1 MQDTEKKVI
10 ISTLH
15 IRTETEMLFKY
26 KGFDTTGKRVKG
38 TVNASTSEEAGQKLR
53 TQKIYY
59 ESLTPTKSFSLENFS
74 KRQMPGEMLAT
85 FSKELS
91 SYLNS
96 GMTILTAIKLLE
108 NQHEGEK
115 KYLSF
120 LNSLKTMID
129 EGKSLYH
136 ALNSQKVYALPE
148 FFVQSLN
155 IAGQSGKMVEVL
167 TNMGNFFSAQNKVKK
182 QVKGAMV
189 YPAIIFTVAIAMTS
203 FLIAFVVPKITE
215 IFEDT
220 DQALPPITQFVLN
233 LSDFLTSYY
242 IHMIVGIL
250 LVVTLFKV
258 AYAKSDSFHRL
269 IDGWLLKIPVL
280 GALIQNHELGR
291 FSYILSLML
300 SSGVAYAQAVQLS
313 AASFGNY
320 RLKALFDQASLKVL
334 EGNKLSNALQ
344 MAKGVKL
351 KRNFMQSLALGEE
364 SSEVANILDNI
375 SHLYAEEN
383 EDKLKLLLG
392 LLEPF
397 MMLFIGVVVGVI
409 VSAMLLPIFT
419 MTQGLK

>member
-1 MQDTEKKVI
+1 
-10 ISTLH
+10 
-15 IRTETEMLFKY
+15 MLFKY
-26 KGFDTTGKRVKG
+26 KGFDKSGKKVKG
-38 TVNASTSEEAGQKLR
+38 TVTAASVEEAGQKL
-53 TQKIYY
+53 KSSGIYH
-59 ESLTPTKSFSLENFS
+59 EGLSPTKEFSLEAFS
-74 KRQMPGEMLAT
+74 KRQMPGDLLAT

-115 KYLSF
+115 RYVSF
-120 LNSLKTMID
+120 LNSIKTMID
-129 EGKSLYH
+129 EGKSIYI
-136 ALNSQKVYALPE
+136 ALNSQKVYAMPDFYL
-148 FFVQSLN
+148 QSLDV
-155 IAGQSGKMVEVL
+155 AGQSGKMVEVL

-182 QVKGAMV
+182 QVKGAMT
-189 YPAIIFTVAIAMTS
+189 YPAIIFAVAIAMTS

-220 DQALPPITQFVLN
+220 GQELPGITQFVLSI
-233 LSDFLTSYY
+233 SDFLTSYY
-242 IHMIVGIL
+242 IAIIVAIIS
-250 LVVTLFKV
+250 VIILFKL
-258 AYAKSDSFHRL
+258 AYAKLDGFHRF
-269 IDGWLLKIPVL
+269 IDAIYLKIPVL
-280 GALIQNHELGR
+280 GTLIQNHELGR

-313 AASFGNY
+313 KATFGNY
-320 RLKALFDQASLKVL
+320 GLKDLFEKASNKVL
-334 EGNKLSNALQ
+334 EGNKLSNSLQ
-344 MAKGVKL
+344 LSKGVKI

-364 SSEVANILDNI
+364 SSEVAQILENTA
-375 SHLYAEEN
+375 SLYAEEN

-419 MTQGLK
+419 MTQGLN

>member
-1 MQDTEKKVI
+1 
-10 ISTLH
+10 
-15 IRTETEMLFKY
+15 MLFKY
-26 KGFDTTGKRVKG
+26 KGFDKTGKKIKG
-38 TVNASTSEEAGQKLR
+38 SVTATNAEEAGQKLR
-53 TQKIYY
+53 TQNIYY
-59 ESLTPTKSFSLENFS
+59 ESLTPTKEFSLEAFS
-74 KRQMPGEMLAT
+74 KRQMSGELLST

-96 GMTILTAIKLLE
+96 GMTIVTAIKLLE

-115 KYLSF
+115 KYVSF
-120 LNSLKTMID
+120 LNSIKTMID
-129 EGKSLYH
+129 EGKSLFH
-136 ALNSQKVYALPE
+136 ALNTQKVYALPE
-148 FFVQSLN
+148 FFIQSLN

-189 YPAIIFTVAIAMTS
+189 YPSIIFAVAIAMTS
-203 FLIAFVVPKITE
+203 FLIAFVVPKITT

-220 DQALPPITQFVLN
+220 NQELPPITQFVLSI
-233 LSDFLTSYY
+233 SDFLTAYY
-242 IHMIVGIL
+242 IHLTIGIILFIV
-250 LVVTLFKV
+250 LFKL
-258 AYAKSDSFHRL
+258 AYAKIDSFHRM
-269 IDGWLLKIPVL
+269 IDGGLMRVPVL
-280 GALIQNHELGR
+280 GTLIQNHELGR

-300 SSGVAYAQAVQLS
+300 DSGVAYAQAVKLS
-313 AASFGNY
+313 SASFSNY
-320 RLKALFDQASLKVL
+320 RLIELFDQASNKVL

-344 MAKGVKL
+344 LAKGFKL

-364 SSEVANILDNI
+364 SSEVASILNNI

-419 MTQGLK
+419 MTQGLS

>member
-1 MQDTEKKVI
+1 
-10 ISTLH
+10 
-15 IRTETEMLFKY
+15 MLFKY
-26 KGFDTTGKRVKG
+26 KGFDKTGQKTRG
-38 TVNASTSEEAGQKLR
+38 TINASSSEEAAQKLR
-53 TQKIYY
+53 SRDIYY
-59 ESLTPTKSFSLENFS
+59 ESLTPGKSFSLES
-74 KRQMPGEMLAT
+74 LTKRQMSGEMLAL

-129 EGKSLYH
+129 EGRSLYH

-167 TNMGNFFSAQNKVKK
+167 TNMGNFFSAQNKIKK

-189 YPAIIFTVAIAMTS
+189 YPAVIFTVAIAMTS
-203 FLIAFVVPKITE
+203 FLIAYVVPKITE

-220 DQALPPITQFVLN
+220 DQKLPPITQFVLN
-233 LSDFLTSYY
+233 LSDFLTTYY
-242 IHMIVGIL
+242 IQIIVFTVLFIA
-250 LVVTLFKV
+250 LFKL
-258 AYAKSDSFHRL
+258 AYSKVDAFHEL
-269 IDGWLLKIPVL
+269 MDGWLLKVPVL
-280 GALIQNHELGR
+280 GTLIQNHELGR

-300 SSGVAYAQAVQLS
+300 NSGVAYAQAVQLS
-313 AASFGNY
+313 AASFGNSK
-320 RLKALFDQASLKVL
+320 LKTLFDQASAKVL
-334 EGNKLSNALQ
+334 EGNKLSNALH
-344 MAKGVKL
+344 MSHGVKL

-364 SSEVANILDNI
+364 SSEVANILENI
-375 SHLYAEEN
+375 SHLYSEEN

-409 VSAMLLPIFT
+409 VAAMLLPIFT

>member
-1 MQDTEKKVI
+1 
-10 ISTLH
+10 
-15 IRTETEMLFKY
+15 MLFKY
-26 KGFDTTGKRVKG
+26 KGFDKSGKKVKG
-38 TVNASTSEEAGQKLR
+38 TVTAASVEEAGQKLKTR
-53 TQKIYY
+53 GIYH
-59 ESLTPTKSFSLENFS
+59 EGLTSTKEFSLEAFS
-74 KRQMPGEMLAT
+74 KRQMPGELLAT

-115 KYLSF
+115 RYTSF

-129 EGKSLYH
+129 EGKSLYI
-136 ALNSQKVYALPE
+136 ALNSQKVYAMPDFYL
-148 FFVQSLN
+148 QSLDV
-155 IAGQSGKMVEVL
+155 AGQSGKMVEVL

-182 QVKGAMV
+182 QVKGAMT
-189 YPAIIFTVAIAMTS
+189 YPAIIFAVAIGMTS

-220 DQALPPITQFVLN
+220 GQELPGITQFVLSI
-233 LSDFLTSYY
+233 SDFLTSYY
-242 IHMIVGIL
+242 IAIIITIISVIV
-250 LVVTLFKV
+250 LFKLS
-258 AYAKSDSFHRL
+258 YAKIEGFHRF
-269 IDGWLLKIPVL
+269 IDALLLKIPVL
-280 GALIQNHELGR
+280 GTLIQNHELGR

-313 AASFGNY
+313 KATFGNY
-320 RLKALFDQASLKVL
+320 GLKDLFEKASVKVL
-334 EGNKLSNALQ
+334 EGNKLSNSLQ
-344 MAKGVKL
+344 LSKGVKI

-364 SSEVANILDNI
+364 SSEVAQILENTA
-375 SHLYAEEN
+375 SLYAEEN

-419 MTQGLK
+419 MTQGLN

>member
-1 MQDTEKKVI
+1 
-10 ISTLH
+10 
-15 IRTETEMLFKY
+15 MLFKY
-26 KGFDTTGKRVKG
+26 KGFDKTGKKVKG
-38 TVNASTSEEAGQKLR
+38 TVNASSKEEAGQKLR
-53 TQKIYY
+53 TQNIYY
-59 ESLTPTKSFSLENFS
+59 ESLAPTKEFSLEAFS
-74 KRQMPGEMLAT
+74 KRQMPGELLAT

-115 KYLSF
+115 KYVSF
-120 LNSLKTMID
+120 LNSIKTMID
-129 EGKSLYH
+129 EGKSLYI
-136 ALNSQKVYALPE
+136 ALNTQKVYAMPE
-148 FFVQSLN
+148 FFIQSLN

-189 YPAIIFTVAIAMTS
+189 YPTIIFTVAIAMTS

-220 DQALPPITQFVLN
+220 DQTLPPITQFVLDI
-233 LSDFLTSYY
+233 SDFLTAYY
-242 IHMIVGIL
+242 IHLIVGIVFF
-250 LVVTLFKV
+250 VVLFKL
-258 AYAKSDSFHRL
+258 AYTKADSFHRS
-269 IDGWLLKIPVL
+269 IDGLLLKIPVL

-300 SSGVAYAQAVQLS
+300 SSGVAYAQAVQL
-313 AASFGNY
+313 ATASFANY
-320 RLKALFDQASLKVL
+320 KLIELFEQASIKVL

-344 MAKGVKL
+344 LTKGVKL

-419 MTQGLK
+419 MTQGLS

>member
-1 MQDTEKKVI
+1 
-10 ISTLH
+10 
-15 IRTETEMLFKY
+15 MLFKY
-26 KGFDTTGKRVKG
+26 KGFDKTGKRVKG
-38 TVNASTSEEAGQKLR
+38 TVTAGTSEEAGQKLR

-59 ESLTPTKSFSLENFS
+59 ESLVPSKEFSLEAFS
-74 KRQMPGEMLAT
+74 KRQMPGEMLAA

-96 GMTILTAIKLLE
+96 GMTILTAIRLME

-115 KYLSF
+115 KYVSF
-120 LNSLKTMID
+120 LNSIRTMID

-136 ALNSQKVYALPE
+136 ALNTQKVYALPE

-189 YPAIIFTVAIAMTS
+189 YPTVIFTVAIAMTS

-220 DQALPPITQFVLN
+220 DQKLPPITQFVLSI
-233 LSDFLTSYY
+233 SDFLTHYY
-242 IHMIVGIL
+242 IHLIIGIFL
-250 LVVTLFKV
+250 TITLFRL
-258 AYAKSDSFHRL
+258 AYTKIDTFHRFW
-269 IDGWLLKIPVL
+269 DGLLLKLPIIGP
-280 GALIQNHELGR
+280 LIQNHELGR
-291 FSYILSLML
+291 FSYILALML
-300 SSGVAYAQAVQLS
+300 GSGVAYAQAVSL
-313 AASFGNY
+313 ATASFNNY
-320 RLKALFDQASLKVL
+320 KLKDLFETAAGKVL

-344 MAKGVKL
+344 MSKGIKL

-383 EDKLKLLLG
+383 EDQLKLLLG

>member
-1 MQDTEKKVI
+1 
-10 ISTLH
+10 
-15 IRTETEMLFKY
+15 MLFKY
-26 KGFDTTGKRVKG
+26 KGFDKTGKRVKG
-38 TVNASTSEEAGQKLR
+38 TVNASSKEEAGQKLR
-53 TQKIYY
+53 TQHIYY
-59 ESLTPTKSFSLENFS
+59 ESLSSTKEFSFEAFS
-74 KRQMPGEMLAT
+74 RRQMPGELLAT

-120 LNSLKTMID
+120 LNSVKTMID
-129 EGKSLYH
+129 EGKSLYN

-189 YPAIIFTVAIAMTS
+189 YPTIIFTVAIAMTS

-220 DQALPPITQFVLN
+220 DQALPPITQFVLDI
-233 LSDFLTSYY
+233 SDFLTAYY
-242 IHMIVGIL
+242 IHLIVGIVL
-250 LVVTLFKV
+250 FVVLFKL
-258 AYAKSDSFHRL
+258 AYAKSDSFHRS
-269 IDGWLLKIPVL
+269 IDGLLLKIPVL

-300 SSGVAYAQAVQLS
+300 SSGVAYAQAVQL
-313 AASFGNY
+313 ATASFANY
-320 RLKALFDQASLKVL
+320 KLIALFEQASIKVL

-344 MAKGVKL
+344 LTKGVKL

-419 MTQGLK
+419 MTQGLS

>member
-1 MQDTEKKVI
+1 
-10 ISTLH
+10 
-15 IRTETEMLFKY
+15 MLFKY
-26 KGFDTTGKRVKG
+26 KGFDKTGKKVKG
-38 TVNASTSEEAGQKLR
+38 TVTAASTEEAGQKLR
-53 TQKIYY
+53 SRNIYY
-59 ESLTPTKSFSLENFS
+59 ESLVPTKEFSLEAFS
-74 KRQMPGEMLAT
+74 RRQMPGELLAT

-115 KYLSF
+115 KYVSF
-120 LNSLKTMID
+120 LNSIKTMID
-129 EGKSLYH
+129 EGKSLYR
-136 ALNSQKVYALPE
+136 ALNTQKVYALPE

-167 TNMGNFFSAQNKVKK
+167 TNMSNFFSAQNKVKK

-220 DQALPPITQFVLN
+220 DQELPPITQFVLGI
-233 LSDFLTSYY
+233 SDFLTAYY
-242 IHMIVGIL
+242 MHLIVGIVL
-250 LVVTLFKV
+250 FIVLFKL
-258 AYAKSDSFHRL
+258 AYSKMDAFHRL
-269 IDGWLLKIPVL
+269 IDGWLLKVPVL
-280 GALIQNHELGR
+280 GTIIQNHELGR

-300 SSGVAYAQAVQLS
+300 GSGVAYAQAVKLS
-313 AASFGNY
+313 IASFGNY
-320 RLKALFDQASLKVL
+320 KLIELFEQASTKVL

-344 MAKGVKL
+344 LTKGVKL

-364 SSEVANILDNI
+364 SSEVGHVLDNI

-397 MMLFIGVVVGVI
+397 MMLFIGIVVGVI